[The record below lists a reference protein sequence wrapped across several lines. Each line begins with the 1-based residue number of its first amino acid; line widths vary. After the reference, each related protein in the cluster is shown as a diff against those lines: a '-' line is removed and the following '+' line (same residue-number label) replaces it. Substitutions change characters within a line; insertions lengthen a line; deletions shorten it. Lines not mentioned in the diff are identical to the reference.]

1 MSFQKLSEND
11 KQIVLQCLNAILN
24 GNFLEHG
31 FHTRLGLEPEDL
43 AQVVS
48 AYPNID
54 DSDDNSNET
63 LAINN
68 CLNEV
73 SRGISFSDREWT
85 EWFTVNRSEVD
96 EVYRK
101 WAILRGWTRSRVM

>member
-1 MSFQKLSEND
+1 MFQKLSEND

-24 GNFLEHG
+24 GNFLEHE
-31 FHTRLGLEPEDL
+31 FHARLGIEQEDL

-63 LAINN
+63 LTINN

-73 SRGISFSDREWT
+73 CHGISFSDREWT
-85 EWFTVNRSEVD
+85 LASLTR
-96 EVYRK
+96 
-101 WAILRGWTRSRVM
+101 AIVL